1 MDTNHIPFE
10 DSERH
15 LASAQKLIQ
24 EAQELLKSPRHE
36 DFPTKNRH
44 KNKMFVEIVMYGLPL
59 LVVLFFFVWGIL
71 DATGVVEPSILNVG
85 VISAVIYFPLIFFAL
100 IKIRRNDK

>member
-1 MDTNHIPFE
+1 MFE
-10 DSERH
+10 E
-15 LASAQKLIQ
+15 LIIYVG
-24 EAQELLKSPRHE
+24 
-36 DFPTKNRH
+36 FPL
-44 KNKMFVEIVMYGLPL
+44 FVISLG
-59 LVVLFFFVWGIL
+59 VWNIL